1 VKALGLK
8 LWRAGPPMTEK
19 PPHAAADEDAG
30 TERQRSGSGRRR
42 RVPGKRHESEP
53 CFVGQVS
60 LSCRLAYGHVDG
72 LHADVP
78 AKAERAMI
86 LRGFAQRNPRRYG
99 AMLLGFV
106 TLLPLMAFAGFAVL
120 AAVDT
125 HRAEDERRLRYTA
138 RALAAAVDA
147 QIGSYIAA
155 LEALAAS
162 PFLDDPAE
170 IATFDFRV
178 RPASDRLG
186 GTIFLVGPG
195 PEFAVLAT
203 TGDRPRNPWSDE
215 VRVRLVPMVDKVF
228 GAGQPEISDLI
239 EGPGTSRPVL
249 AIAVPVDRA
258 GQPRR
263 ALGLR
268 FEPSALRALLAAQD
282 LPDGTFAAVADGRFR
297 ILAHSFDPEGRRTGV
312 EAPGWVSN
320 GIGETPRG
328 LIVGPGW
335 SGSDNIYAFD
345 RPMRARGWT
354 VTVAEPRALQHA
366 SAWAVLRWTLAGG
379 AAVGLGLALVAWA
392 TRHEALRDARRE
404 AEALRT
410 GRAEVERLHGGLPA
424 LIFLREVGPGL
435 STRLIYRG
443 GDIETV
449 TGWPAATLAVTG
461 SFQAR
466 VDLNEEGF
474 RDLLA
479 RVLRDGTGSVEYRM
493 RQPDGSQRPLR
504 SVVRLLDRRTDGTSE
519 IVGYVLDVSAER
531 AAETRALATARLAS
545 LGEMAAGMAHEI
557 RQPLQGISL
566 AAEVAQIAAHNGDA
580 GTVDQRLEDIVAL
593 TQRTSDLIERLRR
606 FARGVEDGTPSEA
619 VPLASVVG
627 NVLTLM
633 RNALRDI
640 SIQTEVLLGDPAPV
654 VRGQA
659 ILLEQVLSNLLL
671 NARDA
676 LAERTEDLPRWI
688 RIAAVPGPDGMVCLS
703 VADNGG
709 GLPPEVMVRLFEPF
723 VTTKG
728 PDRGTGLGLS
738 ICHGLVKGMGG
749 RIEARNE
756 AGGTVFTLLLRAA
769 SAGDTE
775 GRGS

>member
-1 VKALGLK
+1 
-8 LWRAGPPMTEK
+8 M
-19 PPHAAADEDAG
+19 
-30 TERQRSGSGRRR
+30 
-42 RVPGKRHESEP
+42 
-53 CFVGQVS
+53 
-60 LSCRLAYGHVDG
+60 
-72 LHADVP
+72 
-78 AKAERAMI
+78 
-86 LRGFAQRNPRRYG
+86 
-99 AMLLGFV
+99 
-106 TLLPLMAFAGFAVL
+106 
-120 AAVDT
+120 
-125 HRAEDERRLRYTA
+125 
-138 RALAAAVDA
+138 
-147 QIGSYIAA
+147 
-155 LEALAAS
+155 
-162 PFLDDPAE
+162 
-170 IATFDFRV
+170 
-178 RPASDRLG
+178 
-186 GTIFLVGPG
+186 
-195 PEFAVLAT
+195 
-203 TGDRPRNPWSDE
+203 
-215 VRVRLVPMVDKVF
+215 
-228 GAGQPEISDLI
+228 
-239 EGPGTSRPVL
+239 
-249 AIAVPVDRA
+249 
-258 GQPRR
+258 
-263 ALGLR
+263 
-268 FEPSALRALLAAQD
+268 
-282 LPDGTFAAVADGRFR
+282 
-297 ILAHSFDPEGRRTGV
+297 
-312 EAPGWVSN
+312 
-320 GIGETPRG
+320 
-328 LIVGPGW
+328 
-335 SGSDNIYAFD
+335 
-345 RPMRARGWT
+345 
-354 VTVAEPRALQHA
+354 
-366 SAWAVLRWTLAGG
+366 
-379 AAVGLGLALVAWA
+379 
-392 TRHEALRDARRE
+392 
-404 AEALRT
+404 
-410 GRAEVERLHGGLPA
+410 
-424 LIFLREVGPGL
+424 GPGL